1 MSAAPVRGS
10 REQLVRLV
18 RNLLENAERHART
31 RVEVSVCAD
40 HDGVELVVSDDGPG
54 VPAEQRERIFERF
67 VRLDEARARDDGG
80 GSGLGLS
87 IVATIAATARWDL
100 PGRRQRDRGDVRA
113 LAAAV
118 PTERV

>member
-1 MSAAPVRGS
+1 M
-10 REQLVRLV
+10 
-18 RNLLENAERHART
+18 
-31 RVEVSVCAD
+31 CAD

-54 VPAEQRERIFERF
+54 VPAEQRDAGLRE
-67 VRLDEARARDDGG
+67 VRPAGRSRGPATTAS

-113 LAAAV
+113 PAARL
-118 PTERV
+118 PTERVVSRGLDRTARISRSG